1 MTLFPLHA
9 GVIRFTKPFSD
20 EEEAYPMAS
29 RLLRTFRK
37 SVSLATAAALVAL
50 TAACSS
56 PATDGQQGPVEI
68 RFSWWGNA
76 GRAELTTKAIAE
88 FEAANPDIKV
98 KPEYGDIGGYFDK
111 LATQVAANDAPDV
124 ITMGGAYPAEYANR
138 GALLDLATVSGQL
151 DLSGMD
157 RGALDN
163 GQVQGKQYGLSTGAN
178 ALAIVANPAVF
189 AAAGVPLPDD
199 ASWSWDDFAGT
210 AAAIT
215 AKSPKGT
222 YGTATVLTHDSM
234 DAYAR
239 QRGESLYTQDG
250 QLGLG
255 RDTVRDYFEFSL
267 KLSES
272 GAAPNASETVE
283 KLNVST
289 EQTLMGMGQA
299 GMMLTW
305 SNSLTA
311 LSKASGTDLILLK
324 LPGEKPT
331 PGIWLQSSQFY
342 TISARSRHPE
352 AAAKLV
358 DFLVNNATAAK
369 IIQSD
374 RGIPSNPDMRG
385 AIQDLLTPQGK
396 VEAAYIG
403 EIGTM
408 DFAPTFIGPTG
419 STAVSEITA
428 RVNTDVLFKRLSPG
442 QAADQW
448 LSESKAA
455 IGR

>member
-1 MTLFPLHA
+1 MTRQ
-9 GVIRFTKPFSD
+9 GIRGI
-20 EEEAYPMAS
+20 
-29 RLLRTFRK
+29 RK
-37 SVSLATAAALVAL
+37 SIAVLSAAALLAT

-56 PATDGQQGPVEI
+56 PSSNKAEDGPVEI

-76 GRAELTTKAIAE
+76 GRADLTNKAIAE
-88 FEAANPDIKV
+88 FEAANPNIKV
-98 KPEYGDIGGYFDK
+98 KPEYGDISGYFDK
-111 LATQVAANDAPDV
+111 LATQMAANDAPDV

-138 GALLDLATVSGQL
+138 GALLDLSKVEGSL
-151 DLSGMD
+151 DLSRID
-157 RGALDN
+157 QGAREN
-163 GQVQGKQYGLSTGAN
+163 GQVKGKQYGVSTGAN
-178 ALAIVANPAVF
+178 ALAIVVNPAVF

-199 ASWSWDDFAGT
+199 SNWSWDDFARI
-210 AAAIT
+210 ANEIT
-215 AKSPKGT
+215 TKSPKGT
-222 YGTATVLTHDSM
+222 YGTATVLTHDSL
-234 DAYAR
+234 DAFAR

-255 RDTVRDYFEFSL
+255 KQTVQDYFDYSL
-267 KLSES
+267 KLSDS
-272 GAAPNASETVE
+272 GAAPSASETVE

-289 EQTLMGMGQA
+289 EQTLMGMGKA

-311 LSKASGTDLILLK
+311 LSKASGADLRLLK

-342 TISARSRHPE
+342 TISARSKHTD

-358 DFLVNNATAAK
+358 NFLVNNQAAAK

-374 RGIPSNPDMRG
+374 RGIPGNAEMRT

-396 VEAAYIG
+396 VEAEYIDQ
-403 EIGTM
+403 IGKM
-408 DFAPTFIGPTG
+408 DFAPTYIGPTG

-428 RVNTDVLFKRLSPG
+428 RINTDVLFKRLTPEK
-442 QAADQW
+442 AAEQW
-448 LSESKAA
+448 ISESKAA
-455 IGR
+455 IGK

>member
-1 MTLFPLHA
+1 MSL
-9 GVIRFTKPFSD
+9 K
-20 EEEAYPMAS
+20 EAYPMA
-29 RLLRTFRK
+29 RK
-37 SVSLATAAALVAL
+37 SPRSIRKSIAFFTAVGLLGL
-50 TAACSS
+50 TTACSS
-56 PATDGQQGPVEI
+56 PSSNQPEDGPVEI

-76 GRAELTTKAIAE
+76 TRAELTNKAIKE
-88 FEAANPDIKV
+88 FEAANPNIKV

-138 GALLDLATVSGQL
+138 GALLDLSKVEGPL
-151 DLSGMD
+151 DLSAMD
-157 RGALDN
+157 QGALEN
-163 GQVQGKQYGLSTGAN
+163 GQVQGKQYGVSTGAN
-178 ALAIVANPAVF
+178 ALAIVVNPAVF
-189 AAAGVPLPDD
+189 QAAGVALPDD
-199 ASWSWDDFAGT
+199 SKWSWDDFAKT
-210 AAAIT
+210 AEDIT

-222 YGTATVLTHDSM
+222 YGTATVLTHDSL
-234 DAYAR
+234 DAFAR

-250 QLGLG
+250 QLGLSKE
-255 RDTVRDYFEFSL
+255 TVQDYFDFSV

-272 GAAPNASETVE
+272 GAAPSASETVE
-283 KLNVST
+283 KLSVST

-305 SNSLTA
+305 TNSLTA
-311 LSKASGTDLILLK
+311 LSKASGAELKLLK
-324 LPGEKPT
+324 LPGETPT

-342 TISARSRHPE
+342 TISARSKHTD

-358 DFLVNNATAAK
+358 SFLVNNEAAAK

-374 RGIPSNPDMRG
+374 RGVPSNSGMRT
-385 AIQDLLTPQGK
+385 AIQGLLTPQGK
-396 VEAAYIG
+396 VEAAYIDQ
-403 EIGTM
+403 IGKM

-428 RVNTDVLFKRLSPG
+428 RINTEVLFKRLSPEK
-442 QAADQW
+442 AAEQW

-455 IGR
+455 IGK

>member
-1 MTLFPLHA
+1 
-9 GVIRFTKPFSD
+9 
-20 EEEAYPMAS
+20 MA
-29 RLLRTFRK
+29 RNVLRNLRK
-37 SVSLATAAALVAL
+37 SVAMLSAVGLLSL

-56 PATDGQQGPVEI
+56 PSNQAQEGPVEI
-68 RFSWWGNA
+68 RLSWWGNE
-76 GRAELTTKAIAE
+76 GRAQLTNKAIAE
-88 FEAANPDIKV
+88 FEAANPNIKV
-98 KPEYGDIGGYFDK
+98 KPEYGDISGYFDK

-138 GALLDLATVSGQL
+138 GALLDLSKVSGSL
-151 DLSGMD
+151 DLSKMD
-157 RGALDN
+157 QGALEN
-163 GQVQGKQYGLSTGAN
+163 GQVQGTQYGVSTGAN
-178 ALAIVANPAVF
+178 ALAIVVNPAVF
-189 AAAGVPLPDD
+189 KAAGVELPDD
-199 ASWSWDDFAGT
+199 SNWSWDDFART
-210 AAAIT
+210 AADVT

-222 YGTATVLTHDSM
+222 YGTATVLTHDSL
-234 DAYAR
+234 DAFAR
-239 QRGESLYTQDG
+239 QQGESLYTEDG

-255 RDTVRDYFEFSL
+255 KETVQDYFEYSL

-305 SNSLTA
+305 SNSLSA
-311 LSKASGTDLILLK
+311 LSKASGADLKLLK
-324 LPGEKPT
+324 LPGETPT

-342 TISARSRHPE
+342 TISARSQHTD

-358 DFLVNNATAAK
+358 DFLVNNESAAK

-374 RGIPSNPDMRG
+374 RGVPSNSEMRT

-396 VEAAYIG
+396 VEAEYIG
-403 EIGTM
+403 QIGKM
-408 DFAPTFIGPTG
+408 DFAPTYIGPTG

-428 RVNTDVLFKRLSPG
+428 RMNTEVLFKRLSPEK
-442 QAADQW
+442 AAEQW
-448 LSESKAA
+448 ISESKAA
-455 IGR
+455 IGK

>member
-1 MTLFPLHA
+1 MTRPTA
-9 GVIRFTKPFSD
+9 GKV
-20 EEEAYPMAS
+20 
-29 RLLRTFRK
+29 RK
-37 SVSLATAAALVAL
+37 SLAVLTAAALLAV
-50 TAACSS
+50 TAGCSS
-56 PATDGQQGPVEI
+56 PSSNKAEEGPVEI

-76 GRAELTTKAIAE
+76 GRADLTNKAIAE
-88 FEAANPDIKV
+88 FEAANPNIKV
-98 KPEYGDIGGYFDK
+98 KPEYGDISGYFDK
-111 LATQVAANDAPDV
+111 LATQMAANDAPDV

-138 GALLDLATVSGQL
+138 GALLDLGKVQGSL
-151 DLSGMD
+151 DLSKID
-157 RGALDN
+157 QGALEN
-163 GQVQGKQYGLSTGAN
+163 GQVKGKQYGVSTGAN
-178 ALAIVANPAVF
+178 ALAIVVNPAVF
-189 AAAGVPLPDD
+189 TAAGVPMPDD
-199 ASWSWDDFAGT
+199 STWSWDDFARI
-210 AAAIT
+210 ARDIT

-222 YGTATVLTHDSM
+222 YGTATVLTHDSL
-234 DAYAR
+234 DAFAR

-255 RDTVRDYFEFSL
+255 KQTVQDYFDYSL

-272 GAAPNASETVE
+272 GAAPSASETVE

-289 EQTLMGMGQA
+289 EQTLMGMGKA

-311 LSKASGTDLILLK
+311 LSKASGADLKLLK

-342 TISARSRHPE
+342 TISARSKHTD

-358 DFLVNNATAAK
+358 NFLVNNPAAAK

-374 RGIPSNPDMRG
+374 RGIPGNSEMRA

-396 VEAAYIG
+396 VEADYINQ
-403 EIGTM
+403 IGKM
-408 DFAPTFIGPTG
+408 DFAPTYIGPTG

-428 RVNTDVLFKRLSPG
+428 RINTDVLFKRLTPEK
-442 QAADQW
+442 AAEQW

-455 IGR
+455 IGK

>member
-1 MTLFPLHA
+1 M
-9 GVIRFTKPFSD
+9 
-20 EEEAYPMAS
+20 E
-29 RLLRTFRK
+29 RTIFRTVRK
-37 SVSLATAAALVAL
+37 SVAALAAVSLLSA
-50 TAACSS
+50 TVACSS
-56 PATDGQQGPVEI
+56 TPSNEAQDGPVEI
-68 RFSWWGNA
+68 RFSWWGNE
-76 GRAELTTKAIAE
+76 GRAQLTTKAIAE

-98 KPEYGDIGGYFDK
+98 KPEYGDISGYFDK

-138 GALLDLATVSGQL
+138 GALLDLSEVSESL
-151 DLSGMD
+151 DLSAMD
-157 RGALDN
+157 PGALEN
-163 GQVQGKQYGLSTGAN
+163 GQVQGTQYGVSTGAN
-178 ALAIVANPAVF
+178 ALAIVVNPAVF

-199 ASWSWDDFAGT
+199 STWSWDDFAKT
-210 AAAIT
+210 AADIT

-222 YGTATVLTHDSM
+222 YGTATVLTHDSL
-234 DAYAR
+234 DAFAR

-250 QLGLG
+250 RLGLDK
-255 RDTVRDYFEFSL
+255 DTVQDYFDFSL

-305 SNSLTA
+305 SNSLSA
-311 LSKASGTDLILLK
+311 LSKASGADLELLK
-324 LPGEKPT
+324 LPGETPT
-331 PGIWLQSSQFY
+331 AGIWLQSSQFY
-342 TISARSRHPE
+342 TISARSKHPE

-358 DFLVNNATAAK
+358 DFLVNNESAAK

-374 RGIPSNPDMRG
+374 RGVPSNSGMRT

-396 VEAAYIG
+396 VEAEYIDQ
-403 EIGTM
+403 IGKM
-408 DFAPTFIGPTG
+408 DFAPTYIGPTG

-428 RVNTDVLFKRLSPG
+428 RMNTDVLFKRLSPEK
-442 QAADQW
+442 AAEQW
-448 LSESKAA
+448 ISESNAA
-455 IGR
+455 IGK

>member
-1 MTLFPLHA
+1 
-9 GVIRFTKPFSD
+9 
-20 EEEAYPMAS
+20 MA
-29 RLLRTFRK
+29 RNVLRNLRK
-37 SVSLATAAALVAL
+37 SVAMLSVVGLLSL

-56 PATDGQQGPVEI
+56 PSNQAQDGPVEI
-68 RFSWWGNA
+68 RFSWWGNE
-76 GRAELTTKAIAE
+76 GRAQLTTKAIAE
-88 FEAANPDIKV
+88 FEAANPNIKV
-98 KPEYGDIGGYFDK
+98 KPEYGDISGYFDK

-138 GALLDLATVSGQL
+138 GALLDLSKVSGSL
-151 DLSGMD
+151 DLSKMD
-157 RGALDN
+157 QGALEN
-163 GQVQGKQYGLSTGAN
+163 GQVQGKQYDVSTGAN
-178 ALAIVANPAVF
+178 ALAIVVNPAVF
-189 AAAGVPLPDD
+189 KAAGIELPDD
-199 ASWSWDDFAGT
+199 SKWSWDDFART
-210 AAAIT
+210 AADVT

-222 YGTATVLTHDSM
+222 YGTATVLTHDSL
-234 DAYAR
+234 DAFAR
-239 QRGESLYTQDG
+239 QQGESLYTQDG

-255 RDTVRDYFEFSL
+255 KETVQDYFEYSL

-305 SNSLTA
+305 SNSLSA
-311 LSKASGTDLILLK
+311 LSKASGAELRLLK
-324 LPGEKPT
+324 LPGETPT

-342 TISARSRHPE
+342 TISARTQHTE

-358 DFLVNNATAAK
+358 DFLVNNESAAK

-374 RGIPSNPDMRG
+374 RGVPSNSEMRT

-396 VEAAYIG
+396 VEAEYIDQ
-403 EIGTM
+403 IGKM
-408 DFAPTFIGPTG
+408 DFAPTYIGPTG

-428 RVNTDVLFKRLSPG
+428 RMNTDVLFKRLSPEK
-442 QAADQW
+442 AAEQW
-448 LSESKAA
+448 ISESKAA
-455 IGR
+455 IGK

>member
-1 MTLFPLHA
+1 MTRPA
-9 GVIRFTKPFSD
+9 IGKV
-20 EEEAYPMAS
+20 
-29 RLLRTFRK
+29 RK
-37 SVSLATAAALVAL
+37 SLAVLSAAALLAV
-50 TAACSS
+50 TAGCSS
-56 PATDGQQGPVEI
+56 PSSNKAEDGPVEI

-76 GRAELTTKAIAE
+76 GRAELTNKAIAE
-88 FEAANPDIKV
+88 FEAANPNIKV
-98 KPEYGDIGGYFDK
+98 KPEYGDISGYFDK
-111 LATQVAANDAPDV
+111 LATQMAANDAPDV

-138 GALLDLATVSGQL
+138 GALLDLTKVQGSL
-151 DLSGMD
+151 DLSKID
-157 RGALDN
+157 QGALEN
-163 GQVQGKQYGLSTGAN
+163 GQVKGKQYGVSTGAN

-199 ASWSWDDFAGT
+199 GSWSWDDFARIAGD
-210 AAAIT
+210 IT

-222 YGTATVLTHDSM
+222 YGTATVLTHDSL
-234 DAYAR
+234 DAFAR

-255 RDTVRDYFEFSL
+255 KKTVQDYFDYSL

-272 GAAPNASETVE
+272 GAAPSASETVE
-283 KLNVST
+283 KLNAST
-289 EQTLMGMGQA
+289 EQTLMGMGKA

-311 LSKASGTDLILLK
+311 LSKASGAELKLLK

-342 TISARSRHPE
+342 TISARSKHTD

-358 DFLVNNATAAK
+358 NFLVNNQAAAR

-374 RGIPSNPDMRG
+374 RGIPGNSEMRA
-385 AIQDLLTPQGK
+385 AIQDKLTPQGK
-396 VEAAYIG
+396 VEAEYIDQ
-403 EIGTM
+403 IGKM
-408 DFAPTFIGPTG
+408 DFAPTYIGPTG

-428 RVNTDVLFKRLSPG
+428 RINTDVLFKRLTPEK
-442 QAADQW
+442 AADQW

-455 IGR
+455 IGK

>member
-1 MTLFPLHA
+1 M
-9 GVIRFTKPFSD
+9 
-20 EEEAYPMAS
+20 E
-29 RLLRTFRK
+29 RTIFRTVRK
-37 SVSLATAAALVAL
+37 SVAALAAVSLLSA
-50 TAACSS
+50 TVACSS
-56 PATDGQQGPVEI
+56 TPSNEAQDGPVEI
-68 RFSWWGNA
+68 RFSWWGNE
-76 GRAELTTKAIAE
+76 GRAQLTTKAIAE

-98 KPEYGDIGGYFDK
+98 KPEYGDISGYFDK

-138 GALLDLATVSGQL
+138 GALLDLSEVSESL
-151 DLSGMD
+151 DLSAMD
-157 RGALDN
+157 PGALEN
-163 GQVQGKQYGLSTGAN
+163 GQVQGTQYGVSTGAN
-178 ALAIVANPAVF
+178 ALAIVVNPAVF

-199 ASWSWDDFAGT
+199 STWSWDDFAKT
-210 AAAIT
+210 AADIT

-222 YGTATVLTHDSM
+222 YGTATVLTHDSL
-234 DAYAR
+234 DAFAR

-250 QLGLG
+250 QLGLDK
-255 RDTVRDYFEFSL
+255 DTVQDYFDFSL

-305 SNSLTA
+305 SNSLSA
-311 LSKASGTDLILLK
+311 LSKASGADLELLK
-324 LPGEKPT
+324 LPGETPT
-331 PGIWLQSSQFY
+331 AGIWLQSSQFY
-342 TISARSRHPE
+342 TISARSKHPE

-358 DFLVNNATAAK
+358 DFLVNNESAAK

-374 RGIPSNPDMRG
+374 RGVPSNSGMRT

-396 VEAAYIG
+396 VEAEYIDQ
-403 EIGTM
+403 IGKM
-408 DFAPTFIGPTG
+408 DFAPTYIGPTG

-428 RVNTDVLFKRLSPG
+428 RMNTDVLFKRLSPEK
-442 QAADQW
+442 AAEQW
-448 LSESKAA
+448 ISESNAA
-455 IGR
+455 IGK

>member
-1 MTLFPLHA
+1 MTRPTA
-9 GVIRFTKPFSD
+9 GKV
-20 EEEAYPMAS
+20 
-29 RLLRTFRK
+29 RK
-37 SVSLATAAALVAL
+37 SLAVLTAAALLAV
-50 TAACSS
+50 TAGCSS
-56 PATDGQQGPVEI
+56 PTSNKAEDGPVEI

-76 GRAELTTKAIAE
+76 GRADLTNKAIAE
-88 FEAANPDIKV
+88 FEAANPNIKV
-98 KPEYGDIGGYFDK
+98 KPEYGDISGYFDK
-111 LATQVAANDAPDV
+111 LATQMAANDAPDV

-138 GALLDLATVSGQL
+138 GALLDLGKVQGSL
-151 DLSGMD
+151 DLTKID
-157 RGALDN
+157 QGALEN
-163 GQVQGKQYGLSTGAN
+163 GQVKGKQYGVSTGAN
-178 ALAIVANPAVF
+178 ALAIVVNPAVF
-189 AAAGVPLPDD
+189 TAAGVPMPDD
-199 ASWSWDDFAGT
+199 STWSWDDFARI
-210 AAAIT
+210 ARDIT

-222 YGTATVLTHDSM
+222 YGTATVLTHDSL
-234 DAYAR
+234 DAFAR

-255 RDTVRDYFEFSL
+255 KQTVQDYFDYSL

-272 GAAPNASETVE
+272 GAAPSASETVE

-289 EQTLMGMGQA
+289 EQTLMGMGKA

-311 LSKASGTDLILLK
+311 LSKASGGDLKLLK

-342 TISARSRHPE
+342 TISARSKHTD

-358 DFLVNNATAAK
+358 NFLVNNQAAAK

-374 RGIPSNPDMRG
+374 RGIPGNSEMRA

-396 VEAAYIG
+396 VEADYINQ
-403 EIGTM
+403 IGKM
-408 DFAPTFIGPTG
+408 DFAPTYIGPTG

-428 RVNTDVLFKRLSPG
+428 RINTDVLFKRLTPEK
-442 QAADQW
+442 AAEQW

-455 IGR
+455 IGK

>member
-1 MTLFPLHA
+1 MTRPTA
-9 GVIRFTKPFSD
+9 GKV
-20 EEEAYPMAS
+20 
-29 RLLRTFRK
+29 RK
-37 SVSLATAAALVAL
+37 SLAVLTAAALLAV
-50 TAACSS
+50 TAGCSS
-56 PATDGQQGPVEI
+56 PSSNKAEEGPVEI

-76 GRAELTTKAIAE
+76 GRADLTNKAIAE
-88 FEAANPDIKV
+88 FEAANPNIKV
-98 KPEYGDIGGYFDK
+98 KPEYGDISGYFDK
-111 LATQVAANDAPDV
+111 LATQMAANDAPDV

-138 GALLDLATVSGQL
+138 GALLDLGKVQGSL
-151 DLSGMD
+151 DLTKID
-157 RGALDN
+157 QGALEN
-163 GQVQGKQYGLSTGAN
+163 GQVKGKQYGVSTGAN
-178 ALAIVANPAVF
+178 ALAIVVNPAVF
-189 AAAGVPLPDD
+189 TAAGVPMPDD
-199 ASWSWDDFAGT
+199 STWSWDDFARI
-210 AAAIT
+210 ARDIT

-222 YGTATVLTHDSM
+222 YGTATVLTHDSL
-234 DAYAR
+234 DAFAR

-255 RDTVRDYFEFSL
+255 KQTVQDYFDYSL

-272 GAAPNASETVE
+272 GAAPSASETVE

-289 EQTLMGMGQA
+289 EQTLMGMGKA

-311 LSKASGTDLILLK
+311 LSKASGADLKLLK

-342 TISARSRHPE
+342 TISARSKHTD

-358 DFLVNNATAAK
+358 NFLVNNQAAAK

-374 RGIPSNPDMRG
+374 RGIPGNSEMRA

-396 VEAAYIG
+396 VEADYINQ
-403 EIGTM
+403 IGKM
-408 DFAPTFIGPTG
+408 DFAPTYIGPTG

-428 RVNTDVLFKRLSPG
+428 RINTDVLFKRLTPEK
-442 QAADQW
+442 AAEQW

-455 IGR
+455 IGK

>member
-1 MTLFPLHA
+1 
-9 GVIRFTKPFSD
+9 
-20 EEEAYPMAS
+20 
-29 RLLRTFRK
+29 
-37 SVSLATAAALVAL
+37 
-50 TAACSS
+50 
-56 PATDGQQGPVEI
+56 VEI
-68 RFSWWGNA
+68 RFAWWGNA
-76 GRAELTTKAIAE
+76 GRAELTNKAIAE
-88 FEAANPDIKV
+88 FEAANPNIKV
-98 KPEYGDIGGYFDK
+98 KPEYGDISGYFDK

-138 GALLDLATVSGQL
+138 GALLDLTKVQGSL
-151 DLSGMD
+151 DLSKID
-157 RGALDN
+157 QGALEN
-163 GQVQGKQYGLSTGAN
+163 GQVKGKQYGVSTGAN
-178 ALAIVANPAVF
+178 ALAIVVNPAVF
-189 AAAGVPLPDD
+189 SAAGVPLPDD
-199 ASWSWDDFAGT
+199 SSWSWDDFARIAGD
-210 AAAIT
+210 IT

-222 YGTATVLTHDSM
+222 YGTATVLTHDSL
-234 DAYAR
+234 DAFAR

-255 RDTVRDYFEFSL
+255 KQTVQDYFDYSL

-272 GAAPNASETVE
+272 GAAPSASETVE

-289 EQTLMGMGQA
+289 EQTLMGMGKA

-311 LSKASGTDLILLK
+311 LSKASGADLKLLK

-342 TISARSRHPE
+342 TISARSKHTD

-358 DFLVNNATAAK
+358 NFLVNNPAAAK

-374 RGIPSNPDMRG
+374 RGIPGNADMRT

-396 VEAAYIG
+396 VEAAYINQ
-403 EIGTM
+403 IGKM
-408 DFAPTFIGPTG
+408 DFAPTYIGPTG

-428 RVNTDVLFKRLSPG
+428 RINTDVLFKRLTPEK
-442 QAADQW
+442 AAGQW
-448 LSESKAA
+448 LGESKAA
-455 IGR
+455 IGK

>member
-1 MTLFPLHA
+1 
-9 GVIRFTKPFSD
+9 
-20 EEEAYPMAS
+20 MA
-29 RLLRTFRK
+29 RNVLRNLRK
-37 SVSLATAAALVAL
+37 SVAMLSAVGLLSL

-56 PATDGQQGPVEI
+56 PSNQAQDGPVEI
-68 RFSWWGNA
+68 RFSWWGNE
-76 GRAELTTKAIAE
+76 GRAQLTTKAIAE
-88 FEAANPDIKV
+88 FEAANPNIKV
-98 KPEYGDIGGYFDK
+98 KPEYGDISGYFDK

-138 GALLDLATVSGQL
+138 GALLDLSKVSGSL
-151 DLSGMD
+151 DLSKMD
-157 RGALDN
+157 QGALEN
-163 GQVQGKQYGLSTGAN
+163 GQVQGTQYGVSTGAN
-178 ALAIVANPAVF
+178 ALAIVVNPAVF
-189 AAAGVPLPDD
+189 KAAGVELPDD
-199 ASWSWDDFAGT
+199 SKWSWDGFART
-210 AAAIT
+210 AADVT

-222 YGTATVLTHDSM
+222 YGTATVLTHDSL
-234 DAYAR
+234 DAFAR
-239 QRGESLYTQDG
+239 QQGESLYTEDG

-255 RDTVRDYFEFSL
+255 KETVQDYFEYSL

-305 SNSLTA
+305 SNSLSA
-311 LSKASGTDLILLK
+311 LSKASGADLKLLK
-324 LPGEKPT
+324 LPGETPT

-342 TISARSRHPE
+342 TISARSQHTD

-358 DFLVNNATAAK
+358 DFLVNNESAAK

-374 RGIPSNPDMRG
+374 RGVPSNSEMRT

-396 VEAAYIG
+396 LEAEYIDQ
-403 EIGTM
+403 IGKM
-408 DFAPTFIGPTG
+408 DFAPTYIGPTG

-428 RVNTDVLFKRLSPG
+428 RMNTEVLFKRLSPEK
-442 QAADQW
+442 AAEQW
-448 LSESKAA
+448 ISESKAA
-455 IGR
+455 IGK

>member
-1 MTLFPLHA
+1 MTRPTA
-9 GVIRFTKPFSD
+9 GKV
-20 EEEAYPMAS
+20 
-29 RLLRTFRK
+29 RK
-37 SVSLATAAALVAL
+37 SLAVLTAAALLAV
-50 TAACSS
+50 TAGCSS
-56 PATDGQQGPVEI
+56 PSSNKAEDGPVEI

-76 GRAELTTKAIAE
+76 GRADLTNKAIAE
-88 FEAANPDIKV
+88 FEAANPNIKV
-98 KPEYGDIGGYFDK
+98 KPEYGDISGYFDK
-111 LATQVAANDAPDV
+111 LATQMAANDAPDV

-138 GALLDLATVSGQL
+138 GALLDLGKVQGSL
-151 DLSGMD
+151 DLSKID
-157 RGALDN
+157 PGALEN
-163 GQVQGKQYGLSTGAN
+163 GQVKGKQYGVSTGAN
-178 ALAIVANPAVF
+178 ALAIVVNPAVF
-189 AAAGVPLPDD
+189 TAAGVPMPDD
-199 ASWSWDDFAGT
+199 STWSWDDFARIAGG
-210 AAAIT
+210 IT

-222 YGTATVLTHDSM
+222 YGTATVLTHDSL
-234 DAYAR
+234 DAFAR

-255 RDTVRDYFEFSL
+255 KQTVQDYFDYSL

-272 GAAPNASETVE
+272 GAAPSASETVE

-289 EQTLMGMGQA
+289 EQTLMGMGKA

-311 LSKASGTDLILLK
+311 LSKASGADLKLLK

-342 TISARSRHPE
+342 TISARSKHTD

-358 DFLVNNATAAK
+358 NFLVNNQAAAK

-374 RGIPSNPDMRG
+374 RGIPGNSEMRA

-396 VEAAYIG
+396 VEADYINQ
-403 EIGTM
+403 IGKM
-408 DFAPTFIGPTG
+408 DFAPTYIGPTG

-428 RVNTDVLFKRLSPG
+428 RINTDVLFKRLTPEK
-442 QAADQW
+442 AAEQW

-455 IGR
+455 IGK

>member
-1 MTLFPLHA
+1 M
-9 GVIRFTKPFSD
+9 
-20 EEEAYPMAS
+20 
-29 RLLRTFRK
+29 
-37 SVSLATAAALVAL
+37 
-50 TAACSS
+50 
-56 PATDGQQGPVEI
+56 EI
-68 RFSWWGNA
+68 RFAWWGNA
-76 GRAELTTKAIAE
+76 GRAELTNKAIAE
-88 FEAANPDIKV
+88 FEAANPNIKV
-98 KPEYGDIGGYFDK
+98 KPEYGDISGYFDK

-138 GALLDLATVSGQL
+138 GALLDLTKVQGSL
-151 DLSGMD
+151 DLSKID
-157 RGALDN
+157 QGALEN
-163 GQVQGKQYGLSTGAN
+163 GQVKGKQYGVSTGAN
-178 ALAIVANPAVF
+178 ALAIVVNPAVF
-189 AAAGVPLPDD
+189 SAAGVPLPDD
-199 ASWSWDDFAGT
+199 SSWSWDDFARIAGD
-210 AAAIT
+210 IT

-222 YGTATVLTHDSM
+222 YGTATVLTHDSL
-234 DAYAR
+234 DAFAR

-255 RDTVRDYFEFSL
+255 KQTVQDYFDYSL

-272 GAAPNASETVE
+272 GAAPSASETVE

-289 EQTLMGMGQA
+289 EQTLMGMGKA

-311 LSKASGTDLILLK
+311 LSKASGADLKLLK

-342 TISARSRHPE
+342 TISARSKHTD

-358 DFLVNNATAAK
+358 NFLVNNPAAAK

-374 RGIPSNPDMRG
+374 RGIPGNADMRT

-396 VEAAYIG
+396 VEAAYINQ
-403 EIGTM
+403 IGKM
-408 DFAPTFIGPTG
+408 DFAPTYIGPTG

-428 RVNTDVLFKRLSPG
+428 RINTDVLFKRLTPEK
-442 QAADQW
+442 AAGQW
-448 LSESKAA
+448 LGESKAA
-455 IGR
+455 IGK